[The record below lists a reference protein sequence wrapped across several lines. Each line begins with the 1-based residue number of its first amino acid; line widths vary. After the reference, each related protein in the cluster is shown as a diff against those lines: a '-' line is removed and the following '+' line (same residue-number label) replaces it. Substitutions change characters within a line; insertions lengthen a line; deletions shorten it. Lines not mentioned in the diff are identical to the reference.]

1 MFGSVGAVS
10 KIQLMSVENHHP
22 LLSWNKWCE
31 AVVAVLR
38 AELADS
44 LRSIRAIDVD
54 WPAWRCYY
62 EAGRTPRAAV
72 ARALERDL

>member
-1 MFGSVGAVS
+1 
-10 KIQLMSVENHHP
+10 MSNQNHHP

-38 AELADS
+38 VELADT
-44 LRSIRAIDVD
+44 LRHIGMLDVD
-54 WPAWRCYY
+54 WAAWRCYY